1 MNDRIELYWTPSPD
15 LVRHCRLQKFKMA
28 VANTVIS
35 QDNSSLHS
43 MGTDQLLDLFVL
55 DQEAKDKDARVTADG
70 GKARGGEKG
79 GGGMHSARAIID
91 GLEELWDES
100 QYENEYNIET
110 FMKSL
115 ENVKWWKIDKW

>member
-1 MNDRIELYWTPSPD
+1 
-15 LVRHCRLQKFKMA
+15 MA

-35 QDNSSLHS
+35 QDNSSLHT

-55 DQEAKDKDARVTADG
+55 DDG
-70 GKARGGEKG
+70 GSAVG
-79 GGGMHSARAIID
+79 GGAAGDGGRQSEDKKGAGGPGGRKDNIRTILD

-100 QYENEYNIET
+100 QYENEYNMES

-115 ENVKWWKIDKW
+115 GNV